1 MGPLQLTKYETKG
14 TFLSSLVNWKRF
26 ESAALD
32 CIKKNLQYFI
42 FFMNWEKLR
51 SPARATF
58 KNPKISLW
66 STAEDLHSKIL
77 ILNSWFNWEKL
88 CPNLYFTIENMRDEL
103 FDILPKQR
111 TCEMRARQVKVY
123 VQQWLYYEQGAKFL

>member
-51 SPARATF
+51 SPAKATF

-103 FDILPKQR
+103 HRCCSHFICIHYLIFYPSR
-111 TCEMRARQVKVY
+111 GHVKWEHV
-123 VQQWLYYEQGAKFL
+123 K